1 MVFSLQLSGKKRNRS
16 GIDMKDILLEMEMR
30 AEEKKDKREEKMLKL
45 EQEMEE
51 KRRERELEHATKM
64 QALLGNFLQQFT
76 SMCGSLLQS
85 VQPSPYPAYY
95 TDPA

>member
-1 MVFSLQLSGKKRNRS
+1 
-16 GIDMKDILLEMEMR
+16 
-30 AEEKKDKREEKMLKL
+30 MLKL

-51 KRRERELEHATKM
+51 KRRKRELEHATKM
-64 QALLGNFLQQFT
+64 QAMLGNFLQQFT

-85 VQPSPYPAYY
+85 VQLSPYPAYY